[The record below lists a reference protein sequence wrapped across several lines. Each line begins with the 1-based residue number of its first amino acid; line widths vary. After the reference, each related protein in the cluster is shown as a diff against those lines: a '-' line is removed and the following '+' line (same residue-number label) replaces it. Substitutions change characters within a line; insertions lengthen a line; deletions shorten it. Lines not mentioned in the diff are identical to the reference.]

1 MYEYK
6 ATVKRIID
14 GDTLVLDIDL
24 GFYMFMNETKIRLYG
39 LDTPE
44 MNSEDPLL
52 RLQAIMATRY
62 LFDNLQVGE
71 KVVIKTVLDKREKYG
86 RLLATIIKKDGLNIN
101 EGLIQNKLAIS
112 YHNLTRE
119 EQIQKHYE
127 NQQYLIDK
135 GFIIL

>member
-6 ATVKRIID
+6 ATVKRLID
-14 GDTLVLDIDL
+14 GDSIILDIDL

-44 MNSEDPLL
+44 MTSEDPLL
-52 RLQAIMATRY
+52 RLQAVLATRY

-71 KVVIKTVLDKREKYG
+71 KVTIKTVLDKREKYG
-86 RLLATIIKKDGLNIN
+86 RLLATIITKEGLNIN
-101 EGLIQNKLAIS
+101 EGLIQNKLAVS
-112 YHNLTRE
+112 YHNLTRD

-127 NQQYLIDK
+127 NQEYLINK

>member
-14 GDTLVLDIDL
+14 GDSLVLDIDL

-52 RLQAIMATRY
+52 RLQGVLATRY
-62 LFDNLQVGE
+62 LYDNLKVGD
-71 KVVIKTVLDKREKYG
+71 KVIIKTVLDKREKYG
-86 RLLATIIKKDGLNIN
+86 RLLGTIFTKGGVNIN
-101 EGLIQNKLAIS
+101 EGLLQNRLAVS
-112 YHNLTRE
+112 YKGLSRE

-127 NQQYLIDK
+127 NQEYLIQQ
-135 GFIIL
+135 GFIID

>member
-14 GDTLVLDIDL
+14 GDSIVLDIDL

-44 MNSEDPLL
+44 MTSEDPLL
-52 RLQAIMATRY
+52 RLQAVLATRY

-71 KVVIKTVLDKREKYG
+71 KVTIKTVLDKREKYG
-86 RLLATIIKKDGLNIN
+86 RLLATIITKEGLNIN
-101 EGLIQNKLAIS
+101 EGLIQNKLAVS
-112 YHNLTRE
+112 YHNLTRD

-127 NQQYLIDK
+127 NQEYLINK

>member
-14 GDTLVLDIDL
+14 GDSLVLDIDL

-62 LFDNLQVGE
+62 LYDNLQVGE
-71 KVVIKTVLDKREKYG
+71 KVTIKTVLDKREKYG
-86 RLLATIIKKDGLNIN
+86 RLLATIITNDGLNIN
-101 EGLIQNKLAIS
+101 EGLIQNKLAVS
-112 YHNLTRE
+112 YHNLTRD

-127 NQQYLIDK
+127 NQEYLINK

>member
-14 GDTLVLDIDL
+14 GDSLVLDIDL

-62 LFDNLQVGE
+62 LYDNLQVGD
-71 KVVIKTVLDKREKYG
+71 KVIIKTVLDKREKYG
-86 RLLATIIKKDGLNIN
+86 RLLGTIFTKEGLNIN
-101 EGLIQNKLAIS
+101 A
-112 YHNLTRE
+112 
-119 EQIQKHYE
+119 
-127 NQQYLIDK
+127 
-135 GFIIL
+135 

>member
-14 GDTLVLDIDL
+14 GDSLVLDIDL

-52 RLQAIMATRY
+52 RLQAVLATRY
-62 LFDNLQVGE
+62 LYDNLPVGS
-71 KVVIKTVLDKREKYG
+71 KVTIKTVLDKREKYG
-86 RLLATIIKKDGLNIN
+86 RLLATIITQDGFNLNDGLL
-101 EGLIQNKLAIS
+101 ENKLAIN
-112 YHNLTRE
+112 YKNLTRD
-119 EQIQKHYE
+119 EQIAKHYE
-127 NQQYLIDK
+127 NQQYLIEK

>member
-14 GDTLVLDIDL
+14 GDSLVLDIDL

-62 LFDNLQVGE
+62 LFDNLKIGE
-71 KVVIKTVLDKREKYG
+71 KVTIKTVLDKREKYG
-86 RLLATIIKKDGLNIN
+86 RLLATMFTNDGLNIN
-101 EGLIQNKLAIS
+101 EGLIQNKLAVS
-112 YHNLTRE
+112 YHNLTRD

-127 NQQYLIDK
+127 NQDYLINK

>member
-14 GDTLVLDIDL
+14 GDSLVLDIDL

-44 MNSEDPLL
+44 MTSEDPLL

-62 LFDNLQVGE
+62 LFDNLKIGD
-71 KVVIKTVLDKREKYG
+71 KVTIKTVLDKREKYG
-86 RLLATIIKKDGLNIN
+86 RLLATIITNDGLNIN
-101 EGLIQNKLAIS
+101 EGLIQNKLAVT

-127 NQQYLIDK
+127 NQEYLINK

>member
-14 GDTLVLDIDL
+14 GDSLILDIDL

-44 MNSEDPLL
+44 MTSEDPLL

-62 LFDNLQVGE
+62 LFDNLKVGE
-71 KVVIKTVLDKREKYG
+71 KVIIKTVLDKREKYG
-86 RLLATIIKKDGLNIN
+86 RLLATIITKDGLNIN
-101 EGLIQNKLAIS
+101 EGLIQNKLAVS

-127 NQQYLIDK
+127 NQEYLINK

>member
-14 GDTLVLDIDL
+14 GDSLVLDIDL

-127 NQQYLIDK
+127 NQQYLINK

>member
-14 GDTLVLDIDL
+14 GDSLILDIDL

-44 MNSEDPLL
+44 MTSEDPLL
-52 RLQAIMATRY
+52 RLQGVLATRY
-62 LFDNLQVGE
+62 LFDNLQIGD
-71 KVVIKTVLDKREKYG
+71 KVIIKTVLDKREKYG
-86 RLLATIIKKDGLNIN
+86 RLLATIITNDGLNIN
-101 EGLIQNKLAIS
+101 EGLIQNKLAVS
-112 YHNLTRE
+112 YHNLTRD

-127 NQQYLIDK
+127 NQEYLINK

>member
-14 GDTLVLDIDL
+14 GDSLVLDIDL

-62 LFDNLQVGE
+62 LYDNLQIGE
-71 KVVIKTVLDKREKYG
+71 KVTINTVLDKREKYG
-86 RLLATIIKKDGLNIN
+86 RLLATIITNDGLNIN
-101 EGLIQNKLAIS
+101 EGLIQNKLAVS
-112 YHNLTRE
+112 YHNLTRD

-127 NQQYLIDK
+127 NQEYLINK

>member
-14 GDTLVLDIDL
+14 GDSLILDIDL

-44 MNSEDPLL
+44 MTSEDPLL

-62 LFDNLQVGE
+62 LFDNLKIGE
-71 KVVIKTVLDKREKYG
+71 KVTIKTVLDKREKYG
-86 RLLATIIKKDGLNIN
+86 RLLATIITNDGLNIN
-101 EGLIQNKLAIS
+101 EGLIQNKLAVS
-112 YHNLTRE
+112 YHNLTRD

-127 NQQYLIDK
+127 NQEYLINK

>member
-6 ATVKRIID
+6 ATVKRVID
-14 GDTLVLDIDL
+14 GDSLVLDIDL

-62 LFDNLQVGE
+62 LYDNLPVGS
-71 KVVIKTVLDKREKYG
+71 KVTIKTVLDKREKYG
-86 RLLATIIKKDGLNIN
+86 RLLATITTQDGFNINDGLL
-101 EGLIQNKLAIS
+101 ENKLAIN
-112 YHNLTRE
+112 YKNLTRD
-119 EQIQKHYE
+119 EQIAKHYE
-127 NQQYLIDK
+127 NQEYLIQK
-135 GFIIL
+135 GFINL

>member
-14 GDTLVLDIDL
+14 GDSLILDIDL

-71 KVVIKTVLDKREKYG
+71 KVVIKTILDKREKYG

-135 GFIIL
+135 GFIIP

>member
-6 ATVKRIID
+6 ATVKRVID
-14 GDTLVLDIDL
+14 GDSLVLDIDL

-52 RLQAIMATRY
+52 RLQAVLATRFLY
-62 LFDNLQVGE
+62 DNLPIGS
-71 KVVIKTVLDKREKYG
+71 KVTIKTVLDKREKYG
-86 RLLATIIKKDGLNIN
+86 RLLATIITQDGFNINDGLLN
-101 EGLIQNKLAIS
+101 NKLAIS
-112 YHNLTRE
+112 YNNLTRE

-127 NQQYLIDK
+127 NQQYLIEK
-135 GFIIL
+135 GFINL

>member
-14 GDTLVLDIDL
+14 GDSLVLDIDL

-62 LFDNLQVGE
+62 LFDNLQVGV

-127 NQQYLIDK
+127 NQQYLINK
-135 GFIIL
+135 GFIIP

>member
-14 GDTLVLDIDL
+14 GDSLILDIDL

-44 MNSEDPLL
+44 MTSEDPLL

-62 LFDNLQVGE
+62 LFDNLKVGD
-71 KVVIKTVLDKREKYG
+71 KVTIKTVLDKREKYG
-86 RLLATIIKKDGLNIN
+86 RLLATIITKEGLNIN

-127 NQQYLIDK
+127 NQQYLINK

>member
-127 NQQYLIDK
+127 NQQYLINK

>member
-14 GDTLVLDIDL
+14 GDSLVLDIDL

-71 KVVIKTVLDKREKYG
+71 KVVIKTFLDKREKYG

-127 NQQYLIDK
+127 NQQYLINK

>member
-14 GDTLVLDIDL
+14 GDSLVLDIDL

-44 MNSEDPLL
+44 MASEDPLL

-62 LFDNLQVGE
+62 LFDNLNIGE
-71 KVVIKTVLDKREKYG
+71 KVTIKTVLDKREKYG
-86 RLLATIIKKDGLNIN
+86 RLLATIITNDGLNIN
-101 EGLIQNKLAIS
+101 EGLIQNKLAVS
-112 YHNLTRE
+112 YHNLTRD

-127 NQQYLIDK
+127 NQDYLINK

>member
-14 GDTLVLDIDL
+14 GDSLVLDIDL

-62 LFDNLQVGE
+62 LYDNLQIGE
-71 KVVIKTVLDKREKYG
+71 KVTIKTVLDKREKYG
-86 RLLATIIKKDGLNIN
+86 RLLATIITNDGLNIN
-101 EGLIQNKLAIS
+101 EGLIQNKLAVS
-112 YHNLTRE
+112 YHNLTRD

-127 NQQYLIDK
+127 NQEYLINK

>member
-14 GDTLVLDIDL
+14 GDSLVLDIDL
-24 GFYMFMNETKIRLYG
+24 GFYMFMNETKIRLFG

-44 MNSEDPLL
+44 MNAEDPLL
-52 RLQAIMATRY
+52 RLQAVLAARY
-62 LFDNLQVGE
+62 LFDNLQIGD
-71 KVVIKTVLDKREKYG
+71 KITIKTVLDKREKYG
-86 RLLATIIKKDGLNIN
+86 RLLATIFTKDGLNIN
-101 EGLIQNKLAIS
+101 EGLLKDKLAVP
-112 YHNLTRE
+112 YHNLTRD

-127 NQQYLIDK
+127 NQEYLIQK

>member
-14 GDTLVLDIDL
+14 GDSLVLDIDL

-52 RLQAIMATRY
+52 RLQAIMAIRY
-62 LFDNLQVGE
+62 LYDNLKVGE
-71 KVVIKTVLDKREKYG
+71 KVTIKTVLDKREKYG
-86 RLLATIIKKDGLNIN
+86 RLLATIITNDGLNIN
-101 EGLIQNKLAIS
+101 EGLIQNKLAVS
-112 YHNLTRE
+112 YHNLTRD

-127 NQQYLIDK
+127 NQEYLINK

>member
-14 GDTLVLDIDL
+14 GDSLVLDIDL

-44 MNSEDPLL
+44 LMSEDPLL
-52 RLQAIMATRY
+52 RLQAVLATRY
-62 LFDNLQVGE
+62 LFDNLSIGD
-71 KVVIKTVLDKREKYG
+71 KVTIKTVLDKREKYG
-86 RLLATIIKKDGLNIN
+86 RLLATIITNDGLNIN
-101 EGLIQNKLAIS
+101 EGLIQNKLAVS

-127 NQQYLIDK
+127 NQEYLINK
-135 GFIIL
+135 GFIIP

>member
-14 GDTLVLDIDL
+14 GDSLVLDIDL

-62 LFDNLQVGE
+62 LYDNLEVGS
-71 KVVIKTVLDKREKYG
+71 KVTINTVLDKREKYG
-86 RLLATIIKKDGLNIN
+86 RLLATIITEDGFNINDGLLN
-101 EGLIQNKLAIS
+101 NKLAIS
-112 YHNLTRE
+112 YNNLTRE

-127 NQQYLIDK
+127 NQEYLIQK

>member
-14 GDTLVLDIDL
+14 GDSLVLDIDL
-24 GFYMFMNETKIRLYG
+24 GFYMFMNETKIRLFG

-44 MNSEDPLL
+44 MNAEDPLL
-52 RLQAIMATRY
+52 RLQAVLATRY
-62 LFDNLQVGE
+62 LFDNLNIGD
-71 KVVIKTVLDKREKYG
+71 KITIKTMLDKREKYG
-86 RLLATIIKKDGLNIN
+86 RLLATIFTKEGLNIN
-101 EGLIQNKLAIS
+101 EGLLKNKLAVP

-127 NQQYLIDK
+127 NQEYLIQK
-135 GFIIL
+135 GLIIV

>member
-14 GDTLVLDIDL
+14 GDSVVLDIDL

-44 MNSEDPLL
+44 MNSKDPLL
-52 RLQAIMATRY
+52 RLQAVLATRY
-62 LFDNLQVGE
+62 LYDNLPIGS
-71 KVVIKTVLDKREKYG
+71 KVKIKTVLDKREKYG
-86 RLLATIIKKDGLNIN
+86 RLLATIITQDGFNLNDGLL
-101 EGLIQNKLAIS
+101 ENKLAIN
-112 YHNLTRE
+112 YKNLTRD
-119 EQIQKHYE
+119 EQIAKHYE
-127 NQQYLIDK
+127 NQQYLIEK

>member
-14 GDTLVLDIDL
+14 GDSLVLDIDL

-71 KVVIKTVLDKREKYG
+71 KVVIKTILDKREKYG

-127 NQQYLIDK
+127 NQQYLINK

>member
-6 ATVKRIID
+6 ATVKRVID
-14 GDTLVLDIDL
+14 GDSLVLDIDL

-44 MNSEDPLL
+44 MNAEDPLL
-52 RLQAIMATRY
+52 RLQAVLATRY
-62 LFDNLQVGE
+62 LYDNLPVGS
-71 KVVIKTVLDKREKYG
+71 KVIIKTILDKREKYG
-86 RLLATIIKKDGLNIN
+86 RLLATIFTEDGFNIN
-101 EGLIQNKLAIS
+101 EGLLNNKLAIS
-112 YHNLTRE
+112 YKDLTRE

-127 NQQYLIDK
+127 NQEYLIQK